1 MTVATVPAAVAAAIT
16 RDSSAAIT
24 RDRCTTGADGAI
36 TRHCRAAAA
45 ITRRRRAT
53 AAETRHGCA
62 AAAKACGRSA
72 ASAAHGDAALTALEL
87 LREAGAGR
95 RDRQKQRDASVG
107 SQHVLLD
114 HR

>member
-1 MTVATVPAAVAAAIT
+1 MTVAAIPAAAIAAAVT

-24 RDRCTTGADGAI
+24 RDRCSTGADGAI

-72 ASAAHGDAALTALEL
+72 TAADGDAALTALEL

-95 RDRQKQRDASVG
+95 RDRQNQRDCSNG
-107 SQHVLLD
+107 TQNL
-114 HR
+114 